1 MGGRKVGCIRVSTV
15 VCYSMKCE
23 IAFFFHLK
31 QPIMSQF
38 ISLQQAIDMT
48 TLYRAEKENILAN
61 AYKGQNILARCETF
75 DREIFDTLLAKEGC
89 ASIRIYY
96 GMDSSLKVH
105 AIVVAVNGDDEDML
119 PAVSVSM
126 VSGDEEDI
134 GENAYRCPE
143 ECPPSSDLNP

>member
-1 MGGRKVGCIRVSTV
+1 
-15 VCYSMKCE
+15 
-23 IAFFFHLK
+23 
-31 QPIMSQF
+31 
-38 ISLQQAIDMT
+38 
-48 TLYRAEKENILAN
+48 
-61 AYKGQNILARCETF
+61 
-75 DREIFDTLLAKEGC
+75 
-89 ASIRIYY
+89 
-96 GMDSSLKVH
+96 MDSSLKVH